1 MLPKVQWIR
10 SITVPRY
17 VHKMIVNI
25 CKFLMFLVHFQ
36 TIPLFDVALPSVCE
50 FIFLIKSHEPLIL
63 TKRCQT
69 ICVAFVLYDM
79 YSIIHCCLLSVMQMN
94 FFHSLWRILK
104 SNIRNRNSVISI
116 SWIRHDIISV
126 LLSVRYKQWDNAIQ
140 FFSFFFFHFVCRSN
154 FFSADIERVAC
165 CVPYSIVYIY
175 HHTYGMCEMIM
186 FKFFLPWSLKNHFS
200 GEKGKFKYLTYIR
213 QYILFTCA

>member
-94 FFHSLWRILK
+94 FFHFFWRILK

-140 FFSFFFFHFVCRSN
+140 SFSSSFFTLFADLTFF
-154 FFSADIERVAC
+154 
-165 CVPYSIVYIY
+165 
-175 HHTYGMCEMIM
+175 
-186 FKFFLPWSLKNHFS
+186 
-200 GEKGKFKYLTYIR
+200 R
-213 QYILFTCA
+213 QYREGCMLCTILYSLYISSYVWNVWNDYV